1 VRVFLIGLAVL
12 LTLSLTTSTMRASAD
27 VDAVGPALNGVV
39 DGTDSPEGSW

>member
-1 VRVFLIGLAVL
+1 MRVFLIGLAVL
-12 LTLSLTTSTMRASAD
+12 LTLSLTSTMRASAD